1 YFTIPSSPVT
11 ILFPYTTLFRSKSVF
26 SPSQEVKEEAVQN
39 VLQTYLLPNS
49 KDALKDRITQINI
62 EGQVLQITINT
73 YPAEADSLQKIQDR
87 KSTRLNSSHVSI
99 SYAVFC

>member
-1 YFTIPSSPVT
+1 MSWLSS
-11 ILFPYTTLFRSKSVF
+11 LKSVF

-73 YPAEADSLQKIQDR
+73 YPAEADSLQKIHDDLAQALELCGIQE
-87 KSTRLNSSHVSI
+87 LNLHVIQQKKCSKE
-99 SYAVFC
+99 S